1 MVLVFTAFTLYCKYK
16 FELFLRCYNQTK
28 AILIYTVLF
37 SSKIKGR
44 GRSEAYERLTEFYY

>member
-1 MVLVFTAFTLYCKYK
+1 MVLVFTAFTLTLNKIGII
-16 FELFLRCYNQTK
+16 FARCYNETK

-44 GRSEAYERLTEFYY
+44 GRS